1 MSELRSSYETRLFL
15 ILPEEMTCRWS
26 INCQVYCW
34 VPLAHNFRND
44 LMARIC
50 NSWSVHAILFFWG
63 MYMQFLKWL
72 AADPLMTCR
81 WSIIYHMWTL
91 CLFFLVNFTNLCWFN
106 SFFIKWRRK
115 FEGFCWSPG
124 REMGYSYSIF
134 IQFNIYIYIY
144 ILIFDF

>member
-1 MSELRSSYETRLFL
+1 MSELRSSCETRLFL

-72 AADPLMTCR
+72 AADPLY
-81 WSIIYHMWTL
+81 IICGPFAFSFWLILQIYVDLTLFLLSEEGNSRGSVGVLGEKWDIHMV
-91 CLFFLVNFTNLCWFN
+91 FLSNL
-106 SFFIKWRRK
+106 
-115 FEGFCWSPG
+115 
-124 REMGYSYSIF
+124 
-134 IQFNIYIYIY
+134 IYIYIY
-144 ILIFDF
+144 INFLLLSN